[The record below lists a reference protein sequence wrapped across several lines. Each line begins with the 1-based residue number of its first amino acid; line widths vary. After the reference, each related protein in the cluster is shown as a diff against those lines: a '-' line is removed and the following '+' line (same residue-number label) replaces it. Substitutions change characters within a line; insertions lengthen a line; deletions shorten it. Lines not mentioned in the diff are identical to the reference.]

1 MTSST
6 FSVSLSSQVQEDYLA
21 YSMAVIIGRAIP
33 SLTDG
38 CKPIHR
44 RILTAMKWLG
54 LRPDG
59 RYMKS
64 ARVEGE
70 VMGKLSPHGSSYGS
84 MVTLGAPWNNNLP
97 LIDAQ
102 GNWGSSV
109 DNAASSRYTEA
120 KLSAFAWEAL
130 LDDSDIWKT
139 MDNYDGSLQE
149 PVELNVKI
157 PLVLLNGHEG
167 IGVGFATKIPSHNL
181 ADICDSVIN
190 GTPLNPS
197 FSTGCDIVSDTGLAQ
212 YRITGSGP
220 IRCRA
225 KVSLGVIEKT
235 GRAKERN
242 TLTFECLPPQTNPEK
257 IGQQIKD
264 ALDKGQLTN
273 ITEVTDESDRTGD
286 RLTVVTKPGSDI
298 ALIQRQLYQY
308 TDLDTKYSAKMLVI
322 DNLKPCELSTAE
334 VISRWKTWRLAV
346 LERKF
351 ITEKDSKEYRLEI
364 VSGLLKAIDKLD
376 LVIKVIRASASPKE
390 ALIELVGNRN
400 LKFTGDQARAILEM
414 KLRSLTN
421 LDSEELTV
429 ESTELTARLEE
440 LQTLIQSEPARS
452 KYMLAEIKQIS
463 KKFGEPRRSQLID
476 IPESLTKQSEPGQP
490 RTPSIPKP
498 RYIKVDTDKGILAKA
513 PGPRGALVLQS
524 SDKLI
529 TLTADGTLKK
539 LPSNYTGTLSTSY
552 SRVLLAKPESDVT
565 TRKYLLVF
573 TLNDALKAMVIA
585 GENLTKVTSKGK
597 PILPE
602 GTTILHFSEK
612 SYVVHWVSGRK
623 KPLTLDLTFK
633 PGKPGGVGIK
643 VGALADIQ
651 LEGAG

>member
-1 MTSST
+1 MTSTT

-21 YSMAVIIGRAIP
+21 YSMSVIVGRAIP

-38 CKPIHR
+38 LKPAAR

-70 VMGKLSPHGSSYGS
+70 VMGKLHPHGSAYGTI
-84 MVTLGAPWNNNLP
+84 VTLAAPWNNLLP
-97 LIDAQ
+97 FVDGQ
-102 GNWGSSV
+102 GNFGDSTCS
-109 DNAASSRYTEA
+109 AAASRYTEC
-120 KLSAFAWEAL
+120 KLSPFSWETL

-149 PVELNVKI
+149 PVELNVKV
-157 PLVLLNGHEG
+157 PTVLLNTQEG
-167 IGVGFATKIPSHNL
+167 IGVGYACKLPSHNL
-181 ADICDSVIN
+181 TEICDSILN
-190 GTPLNPS
+190 NTPLNPD

-225 KVSLGVIEKT
+225 KVSTGVIEKT
-235 GRAKERN
+235 GRAKERS
-242 TLTFECLPPQTNPEK
+242 TLTFTNLPPQTNPEK

-264 ALDKGQLTN
+264 ALDKGQLVN

-286 RLTVVTKPGSDI
+286 RITVVTKPGTDI
-298 ALIQRQLYQY
+298 TLIQRQLYQY

-322 DNLKPCELSTAE
+322 DNLKPCELSTTE
-334 VISRWKTWRLAV
+334 VISRWKTWRLSV

-351 ITEKDSKEYRLEI
+351 IAEQDAKESRLEI

-421 LDSEELTV
+421 LDSEELTT
-429 ESTELTARLEE
+429 ESTELAARLEA
-440 LQTLIQSEPARS
+440 LQTLIQSESARS

-476 IPESLTKQSEPGQP
+476 IPEGFAKQNESGKP
-490 RTPSIPKP
+490 RTASAPKP
-498 RYIKVDTDKGILAKA
+498 RFVKIDLAKGIVTQEK
-513 PGPRGALVLQS
+513 GPRGCLLLENT
-524 SDKLI
+524 DKLI
-529 TLTADGTLKK
+529 TLTNNGTIKRLPANFKGTLDVGYMPVLLGQKE
-539 LPSNYTGTLSTSY
+539 
-552 SRVLLAKPESDVT
+552 SRVITSS
-565 TRKYLLVF
+565 YLVVF
-573 TLNDALKAMVIA
+573 KLEENLKAMVVS
-585 GENLTKVTSKGK
+585 GEDLARTTSKGK
-597 PILPE
+597 NLLAPGAELVYF
-602 GTTILHFSEK
+602 GEK
-612 SYVVHWVSGRK
+612 SYTVHFSSSRK
-623 KPLTLDLTFK
+623 KPVVLTLATK
-633 PGKPGGVGIK
+633 QGKPGGKGIK
-643 VGALADIQ
+643 IANLTDIQ
-651 LEGAG
+651 AG

>member
-1 MTSST
+1 MENLLST
-6 FSVSLSSQVQEDYLA
+6 DLARQVQDDYLN

-38 CKPIHR
+38 CKPVHR
-44 RILTAMKWLG
+44 RILTAMKRLG
-54 LRPDG
+54 LRPEG

-149 PVELNVKI
+149 PVELNVKV
-157 PLVLLNGHEG
+157 PLILLNGHEG
-167 IGVGFATKIPSHNL
+167 IGVGFATKIAPHNL

-225 KVSLGVIEKT
+225 KVSTGVIEKT
-235 GRAKERN
+235 GRAKERS

-264 ALDKGQLTN
+264 ALDNGQLAN

-286 RLTVVTKPGSDI
+286 RITVVTKPGADI

-308 TDLDTKYSAKMLVI
+308 TDLDTKYSAKTLVI

-334 VISRWKTWRLAV
+334 IISRWKTWRLSV

-351 ITEKDSKEYRLEI
+351 LAERDSKESRLEI

-400 LKFTGDQARAILEM
+400 LKFTSEQARAILEM

-421 LDSEELTV
+421 LDSEELTT
-429 ESTELTARLEE
+429 ESTELVSRLEA

-476 IPESLTKQSEPGQP
+476 IPEGLTKQSEPGQP
-490 RTPSIPKP
+490 RTPSVPKP
-498 RYIKVDTDKGILAKA
+498 RCIKVDTDKGILAKA

-573 TLNDALKAMVIA
+573 THNGALKAMVIT

-602 GTTILHFSEK
+602 GATILHFSEK

-633 PGKPGGVGIK
+633 PGKPGGVGVK
-643 VGALADIQ
+643 VGALTDIQ
-651 LEGAG
+651 L

>member
-1 MTSST
+1 MEKLLST
-6 FSVSLSSQVQEDYLA
+6 DLARQVQDDYLEYSLSVL
-21 YSMAVIIGRAIP
+21 VGRAIP

-38 CKPIHR
+38 CKPVHR

-70 VMGKLSPHGSSYGS
+70 VMGKLSPHGSAYLS

-212 YRITGSGP
+212 YRLTGSGP

-225 KVSLGVIEKT
+225 KVSTGLIEKT
-235 GRAKERN
+235 GKAKERS

-264 ALDKGQLTN
+264 ALDKGQLSN

-286 RLTVVTKPGSDI
+286 RITVVTKPGADI
-298 ALIQRQLYQY
+298 ALIQQQLYQY

-351 ITEKDSKEYRLEI
+351 ITERASKEARLEI

-390 ALIELVGNRN
+390 ALIELVSNRS
-400 LKFTGDQARAILEM
+400 LKFTADQGRAILEM

-421 LDSEELTV
+421 LDSEELTT
-429 ESTELTARLEE
+429 ESTELAARLEA
-440 LQTLIQSEPARS
+440 LTALIQSEPARS

-476 IPESLTKQSEPGQP
+476 IPEGFAKQNESGKP
-490 RTPSIPKP
+490 RATSVPKP
-498 RYIKVDTDKGILAKA
+498 RYIKVDTDKGILTKA

-524 SDKLI
+524 FDKLI
-529 TLTADGTLKK
+529 ALTADGTLKR
-539 LPSNYTGTLSTSY
+539 LPSNYTGTLSTTY
-552 SRVLLAKPESDVT
+552 SKVLLAKPESDVI

-573 TLNDALKAMVIA
+573 TLNDALKAMVVA
-585 GENLTKVTSKGK
+585 GEHLAKTTSKGK
-597 PILPE
+597 AILPV
-602 GTTILHFSEK
+602 GASILHFSEK
-612 SYVVHWVSGRK
+612 PYTVNFVSSRK
-623 KPLTLDLTFK
+623 KPITLDLTVK
-633 PGKPGGVGIK
+633 LGKPGGSGIK
-643 VGALADIQ
+643 IANLADT
-651 LEGAG
+651 LCAH

>member
-1 MTSST
+1 MENLLST
-6 FSVSLSSQVQEDYLA
+6 DLARQVQDDYLEYSLSVL
-21 YSMAVIIGRAIP
+21 VGRAIP

-70 VMGKLSPHGSSYGS
+70 VMGKLSPHGSAYGS

-157 PLVLLNGHEG
+157 PLLLLNGHEG

-181 ADICDSVIN
+181 ADICDSVLN
-190 GTPLNPS
+190 NTPLNPD
-197 FSTGCDIVSDTGLAQ
+197 FATGCDIVSDTGLAQ
-212 YRITGSGP
+212 YRLTGSGP

-225 KVSLGVIEKT
+225 KVSTGLIEKT
-235 GRAKERN
+235 GKAKERS

-264 ALDKGQLTN
+264 ALDKGQLSN

-286 RLTVVTKPGSDI
+286 RITVVTKPGADI
-298 ALIQRQLYQY
+298 ALIQQQLYQY

-351 ITEKDSKEYRLEI
+351 ITERTSKEACLEI
-364 VSGLLKAIDKLD
+364 VTGLLKAIDKLD
-376 LVIKVIRASASPKE
+376 AVIKVIRASASPKE
-390 ALIELVGNRN
+390 ALIELVSNRS
-400 LKFTGDQARAILEM
+400 LKFTADQGRAILEM

-421 LDSEELTV
+421 LDSEELTI
-429 ESTELTARLEE
+429 ESNELAARLEA

-476 IPESLTKQSEPGQP
+476 IPEGFASQTDSGKP
-490 RTPSIPKP
+490 RTASAPKP
-498 RYIKVDTDKGILAKA
+498 RFVKIDFAKGIVTQEK
-513 PGPRGALVLQS
+513 GPRGCLLLENT
-524 SDKLI
+524 DKLI
-529 TLTADGTLKK
+529 TLTNNGTIKRLPANFKGTLDVGYMPVLLGQKE
-539 LPSNYTGTLSTSY
+539 
-552 SRVLLAKPESDVT
+552 SRVITSS
-565 TRKYLLVF
+565 YLVVF
-573 TLNDALKAMVIA
+573 KLEENLKAMVVS
-585 GENLTKVTSKGK
+585 GEDLARTTSKGK
-597 PILPE
+597 NLLTPGAELVYF
-602 GTTILHFSEK
+602 GEK
-612 SYVVHWVSGRK
+612 SYTVHFSSGRK
-623 KPLTLDLTFK
+623 KPVVLTLATK
-633 PGKPGGVGIK
+633 QGKPGGKGIK
-643 VGALADIQ
+643 IANLTDIQ
-651 LEGAG
+651 AG

>member
-298 ALIQRQLYQY
+298 ALVQRQLYQY

-351 ITEKDSKEYRLEI
+351 ITEKDSKEFRLEI

-421 LDSEELTV
+421 LDSEELTT
-429 ESTELTARLEE
+429 ESAELTARLEA

-476 IPESLTKQSEPGQP
+476 IPESLTKQSESGQP
-490 RTPSIPKP
+490 RTPSVPKP

-552 SRVLLAKPESDVT
+552 SKVLLAKPESDVI

>member
-1 MTSST
+1 MENLLST
-6 FSVSLSSQVQEDYLA
+6 DLARQVQDDYLN

-38 CKPIHR
+38 CKPVHR

-225 KVSLGVIEKT
+225 KVSTGVIEKT
-235 GRAKERN
+235 GRAKERS

-264 ALDKGQLTN
+264 ALDKGQLSN

-286 RLTVVTKPGSDI
+286 RITVVTKPGADI
-298 ALIQRQLYQY
+298 ALIQQQLYQY

-334 VISRWKTWRLAV
+334 VISRWKAWRLAV

-351 ITEKDSKEYRLEI
+351 IAERNTKESRLEI
-364 VSGLLKAIDKLD
+364 VTGLLKAIDKLD
-376 LVIKVIRASASPKE
+376 LVIKVIRSSASPKE

-421 LDSEELTV
+421 LDSEELTT
-429 ESTELTARLEE
+429 ELTELTARLEA

-476 IPESLTKQSEPGQP
+476 IPEGLTKQNESGKP
-490 RTPSIPKP
+490 RTVSVPKP
-498 RYIKVDTDKGILAKA
+498 RYIKVDTDRGILAKA

-524 SDKLI
+524 TDKLI

-539 LPSNYTGTLSTSY
+539 LPSNYTGTLSTAY
-552 SRVLLAKPESDVT
+552 SEVLLAKPESDVT

-573 TLNDALKAMVIA
+573 THNGSLKAMTIA
-585 GENLTKVTSKGK
+585 GEHLARTTSKGK

-612 SYVVHWVSGRK
+612 PYMVHWVSGRK

-643 VGALADIQ
+643 VGALTDVQ

>member
-1 MTSST
+1 MENLLST
-6 FSVSLSSQVQEDYLA
+6 DLARQVQDDYLN

-38 CKPIHR
+38 CKPVHR

-225 KVSLGVIEKT
+225 KVSTGVIEKT
-235 GRAKERN
+235 GRAKERS

-264 ALDKGQLTN
+264 ALDKGQLSN

-286 RLTVVTKPGSDI
+286 RITVVTKPGADI
-298 ALIQRQLYQY
+298 ALIQQQLYQY

-334 VISRWKTWRLAV
+334 VISRWKAWRLAV

-351 ITEKDSKEYRLEI
+351 IAERNTKESRLEI
-364 VSGLLKAIDKLD
+364 VTGLLKAIDKLD
-376 LVIKVIRASASPKE
+376 LVIKVIRSSASPKE

-421 LDSEELTV
+421 LDSEELTT
-429 ESTELTARLEE
+429 ELTELTARLEA

-476 IPESLTKQSEPGQP
+476 IPEGLTKQNESGKP
-490 RTPSIPKP
+490 RTVSVPKP

-524 SDKLI
+524 TDKLI

-539 LPSNYTGTLSTSY
+539 LPSNYTGTLSTAY
-552 SRVLLAKPESDVT
+552 SEVLLAKPESDVT

-573 TLNDALKAMVIA
+573 THNGSLKAMTIA
-585 GENLTKVTSKGK
+585 GEHLARTTSKGK

-612 SYVVHWVSGRK
+612 PYMVHWVSGRK

-643 VGALADIQ
+643 VGALTDVQ

>member
-1 MTSST
+1 MENLLST
-6 FSVSLSSQVQEDYLA
+6 DLARQVQDDYLEYSLSVL
-21 YSMAVIIGRAIP
+21 VGRAIP

-70 VMGKLSPHGSSYGS
+70 VMGKLSPHGSAYGS

-157 PLVLLNGHEG
+157 PLLLLNGHEG

-181 ADICDSVIN
+181 ADICDSVLN
-190 GTPLNPS
+190 NTPLNPD
-197 FSTGCDIVSDTGLAQ
+197 FATGCDIVSDTGLAQ
-212 YRITGSGP
+212 YRLTGSGP

-225 KVSLGVIEKT
+225 KVSTGLIEKT
-235 GRAKERN
+235 GKAKERS

-264 ALDKGQLTN
+264 ALDKGQLSN

-286 RLTVVTKPGSDI
+286 RITVVTKPGADI
-298 ALIQRQLYQY
+298 ALIQQQLYQY

-351 ITEKDSKEYRLEI
+351 ITERTSKEARLEI
-364 VSGLLKAIDKLD
+364 VTGLLKAIDKLD
-376 LVIKVIRASASPKE
+376 AVIKVIRASASPKE

-400 LKFTGDQARAILEM
+400 LKFTSSQARAILEM

-421 LDSEELTV
+421 LDSEELTT
-429 ESTELTARLEE
+429 ESAELAARLEA

-476 IPESLTKQSEPGQP
+476 IPEGFAKQNESGKP
-490 RTPSIPKP
+490 RTASVPKP
-498 RYIKVDTDKGILAKA
+498 RYIKVDTDKGTLAKA

-529 TLTADGTLKK
+529 TLTADGTLKR
-539 LPSNYTGTLSTSY
+539 LPSNYTGTLSTTY
-552 SRVLLAKPESDVT
+552 SKVLLAKPESDVT

-573 TLNDALKAMVIA
+573 TLNDALKAMVVSGKDLA
-585 GENLTKVTSKGK
+585 RTTSKGK
-597 PILPE
+597 AILPE
-602 GTTILHFSEK
+602 GATILHFSEK

-623 KPLTLDLTFK
+623 KPVTLDLTVK
-633 PGKPGGVGIK
+633 PGKPGGLGIK
-643 VGALADIQ
+643 IGALTDIQ
-651 LEGAG
+651 TGV

>member
-1 MTSST
+1 MNTVPADLVT
-6 FSVSLSSQVQEDYLA
+6 QVQDDYLA
-21 YSMAVIIGRAIP
+21 YSMSVIVGRAIP

-38 CKPIHR
+38 LKPAAR
-44 RILTAMKWLG
+44 RILAAMRSLG

-70 VMGKLSPHGSSYGS
+70 VMGKYHPHGSAYGTI
-84 MVTLGAPWNNNLP
+84 VTLAAPWNNLLP
-97 LIDAQ
+97 YIDGQ
-102 GNWGSSV
+102 GNFGDSTCS
-109 DNAASSRYTEA
+109 AAASRYTEC
-120 KLSAFAWEAL
+120 KLSSFAWDTL

-139 MDNYDGSLQE
+139 MENYDGSLQE

-157 PLVLLNGHEG
+157 PTILLNTQEG
-167 IGVGFATKIPSHNL
+167 IGVGYACKLPSHNL
-181 ADICDSVIN
+181 SEICDSLLN
-190 GTPLNPS
+190 GHPLNPD
-197 FSTGCDIVSDTGLAQ
+197 FATGCDIVSDTGLAQ
-212 YRITGSGP
+212 YRLTGSGP

-225 KVSLGVIEKT
+225 KVTTGTIEKT
-235 GRAKERN
+235 GRAKERT
-242 TLTFECLPPQTNPEK
+242 TLTFTNLPPQTNPEK

-273 ITEVTDESDRTGD
+273 ITEVTDESDRSGD
-286 RLTVVTKPGSDI
+286 RLTVVTKPGAD
-298 ALIQRQLYQY
+298 AKLIQRQLYQY

-322 DNLKPCELSTAE
+322 DNLKPCELTTAE
-334 VISRWKTWRLAV
+334 VISRWKTWRLSV

-351 ITEKDSKEYRLEI
+351 RAERDSKESRLEI

-390 ALIELVGNRN
+390 ALIELVSNRL
-400 LKFTGDQARAILEM
+400 LKFTAEQARAILEM

-421 LDSEELTV
+421 LDSEELTT
-429 ESTELTARLEE
+429 ESTELVSRLEA
-440 LQTLIQSEPARS
+440 LKVLIESEPARS
-452 KYMLAEIKQIS
+452 KYMLTEIKEIS

-476 IPESLTKQSEPGQP
+476 IPEGSTKQSEPGQP
-490 RTPSIPKP
+490 RTPSVPKP
-498 RYIKVDTDKGILAKA
+498 RYIKIDTEKGILAKA

-552 SRVLLAKPESDVT
+552 SKVLLAKPESDVT

-573 TLNDALKAMVIA
+573 TYGDLLKAMVIS
-585 GENLTKVTSKGK
+585 GEHLAKVTSKGK
-597 PILPE
+597 AILPE

-612 SYVVHWVSGRK
+612 PYVVNFVSPRK
-623 KPLTLDLTFK
+623 KPITLDLTFK
-633 PGKPGGVGIK
+633 LGKPGGLGLK
-643 VGALADIQ
+643 VGALADVQ
-651 LEGAG
+651 LEGVG

>member
-286 RLTVVTKPGSDI
+286 RITVVTKPGADI
-298 ALIQRQLYQY
+298 ALIQQQLYQY

-351 ITEKDSKEYRLEI
+351 ITEKDSKEFRLEI

-421 LDSEELTV
+421 LDSEELTT
-429 ESTELTARLEE
+429 ESAELTARLEA

-476 IPESLTKQSEPGQP
+476 IPESLTKQSESGQP
-490 RTPSIPKP
+490 RTPSVPKP

>member
-1 MTSST
+1 MTPT
-6 FSVSLSSQVQEDYLA
+6 DLVTQVQEDYLA
-21 YSMAVIIGRAIP
+21 YSMSVIIGRAIP

-38 CKPIHR
+38 LKPAAR
-44 RILTAMKWLG
+44 RILTAMKWLN
-54 LRPDG
+54 LKPDG

-70 VMGKLSPHGSSYGS
+70 VMGKLHPHGSAYGTI
-84 MVTLGAPWNNNLP
+84 VTLAAPWNNLLP
-97 LIDAQ
+97 LIEGQ
-102 GNWGSSV
+102 GNFGDSTCS
-109 DNAASSRYTEA
+109 AAASRYTEC
-120 KLSAFAWEAL
+120 KLSPFSWETL
-130 LDDSDIWKT
+130 LDDSDIWRT

-149 PVELNVKI
+149 PVELNVKVPTI
-157 PLVLLNGHEG
+157 LLNTQEG
-167 IGVGFATKIPSHNL
+167 IGVGYACKLPSHNL
-181 ADICDSVIN
+181 TEICDSILN
-190 GTPLNPS
+190 NTPLNPD
-197 FSTGCDIVSDTGLAQ
+197 FSTGCDIVSDAGLAQ

-225 KVSLGVIEKT
+225 KVSTGVIEKT

-242 TLTFECLPPQTNPEK
+242 TLTFTNLPPQTNPEK

-264 ALDKGQLTN
+264 ALDKGQLAN

-286 RLTVVTKPGSDI
+286 RITVVTKPGTDT

-322 DNLKPCELSTAE
+322 DKLKPCELSTAE

-351 ITEKDSKEYRLEI
+351 IAEQDAKESRLEI

-390 ALIELVGNRN
+390 ALIELVSNRS

-421 LDSEELTV
+421 LDSEELSA
-429 ESTELTARLEE
+429 EATELVARLEA
-440 LQTLIQSEPARS
+440 LKVLIESEPARS

-476 IPESLTKQSEPGQP
+476 IPESFASQKPGQP
-490 RTPSIPKP
+490 RTPAAAKP
-498 RYIKVDTDKGILAKA
+498 RFLKIDKDKGMVTQEK
-513 PGPRGALVLQS
+513 GPRGCLILENT
-524 SDKLI
+524 DKLI
-529 TLTADGTLKK
+529 TVTQDGTIKK
-539 LPSNYTGTLSTSY
+539 VAANYKGPLSVGY
-552 SRVLLAKPESDVT
+552 SPVLLAKKDSDVA

-573 TLNDALKAMVIA
+573 TLEEALKAMVIS
-585 GENLTKVTSKGK
+585 GEDLTRVTSKGK
-597 PILPE
+597 AILPE
-602 GTTILHFSEK
+602 GAQIVHFEEK
-612 SYVVHWVSGRK
+612 PYTVHFKSGRK
-623 KPLTLDLTFK
+623 KPVTLNLEIK
-633 PGKPGGVGIK
+633 PGKPGGRGIK
-643 VGALADIQ
+643 IASLSEMQ
-651 LEGAG
+651 AG

>member
-1 MTSST
+1 MANTPT
-6 FSVSLSSQVQEDYLA
+6 NIPTDLVTQVQEDYLA
-21 YSMAVIIGRAIP
+21 YSMSVIIGRAIP

-38 CKPIHR
+38 LKPAAR
-44 RILTAMKWLG
+44 RILTAMKWLN
-54 LRPDG
+54 LKPDG
-59 RYMKS
+59 RYIKS

-70 VMGKLSPHGSSYGS
+70 VMGKLHPHGSAYGTI
-84 MVTLGAPWNNNLP
+84 VTLAAPWNNLLP
-97 LIDAQ
+97 LIEGQ
-102 GNWGSSV
+102 GNFGDSTCS
-109 DNAASSRYTEA
+109 AAASRYTEC
-120 KLSAFAWEAL
+120 KLSPFSWETL
-130 LDDSDIWKT
+130 LDDSDIWRT

-149 PVELNVKI
+149 PVELNVKVPTI
-157 PLVLLNGHEG
+157 LLNTQEG
-167 IGVGFATKIPSHNL
+167 IGVGYACKLPSHNL
-181 ADICDSVIN
+181 TEICDSILN
-190 GTPLNPS
+190 NTPLNPD
-197 FSTGCDIVSDTGLAQ
+197 FATGCDIVSDTGLAQ

-225 KVSLGVIEKT
+225 KVSTGVIEKT

-242 TLTFECLPPQTNPEK
+242 TLTFTNLPPQTNPEK

-273 ITEVTDESDRTGD
+273 ITEVTDESDRSGD
-286 RLTVVTKPGSDI
+286 RLTVVTKPGADT

-351 ITEKDSKEYRLEI
+351 ITEKDSKEFRLEI

-400 LKFTGDQARAILEM
+400 LKFTGEQARAILEM

-421 LDSEELTV
+421 LDSEELTT
-429 ESTELTARLEE
+429 ESTELVARLES
-440 LQTLIQSEPARS
+440 LKVLIESEPARS

-476 IPESLTKQSEPGQP
+476 IPEGFTSQNPGQP
-490 RTPSIPKP
+490 RTPAAAKP
-498 RYIKVDTDKGILAKA
+498 RFLKIDKVKGTVTQEK
-513 PGPRGALVLQS
+513 GPRGALVLEPT
-524 SDKLI
+524 DKLI
-529 TLTADGTLKK
+529 TVTQDGTIKK
-539 LPSNYTGTLSTSY
+539 LPANYKGPLSVGY
-552 SRVLLAKPESDVT
+552 SPVLLAKKDSDVA

-573 TLNDALKAMVIA
+573 TLEETLKAMVIS
-585 GENLTKVTSKGK
+585 GEDLTRVTSKGK
-597 PILPE
+597 AILPE
-602 GTTILHFSEK
+602 GAQIVHFGEEN
-612 SYVVHWVSGRK
+612 YVVNWVSSRK
-623 KPLTLDLTFK
+623 KALSLDLTVK
-633 PGKPGGVGIK
+633 PGRPGGKGIK
-643 VGALADIQ
+643 IASLV
-651 LEGAG
+651 EVR

>member
-1 MTSST
+1 MENLLST
-6 FSVSLSSQVQEDYLA
+6 DLARQVQDDYLN

-38 CKPIHR
+38 CKPVHR

-225 KVSLGVIEKT
+225 KVSTGVIEKT
-235 GRAKERN
+235 GRAKERS

-264 ALDKGQLTN
+264 ALDKGQLSN

-286 RLTVVTKPGSDI
+286 RITVVTKPGADI
-298 ALIQRQLYQY
+298 ALIQQQLYQY

-334 VISRWKTWRLAV
+334 VISRWKAWRLAV

-351 ITEKDSKEYRLEI
+351 IAERNTKESRLEI
-364 VSGLLKAIDKLD
+364 VTGLLKAIDKLD
-376 LVIKVIRASASPKE
+376 LVIKVIRSSASPKE

-421 LDSEELTV
+421 LDSEELTT
-429 ESTELTARLEE
+429 ELTELTARLEA

-476 IPESLTKQSEPGQP
+476 IPEGLTKQNESGKP
-490 RTPSIPKP
+490 RTVSVPKP
-498 RYIKVDTDKGILAKA
+498 RYIKVDTDKGTLAKA

-524 SDKLI
+524 TDKLI

-539 LPSNYTGTLSTSY
+539 LPSNYTGTLSTAY
-552 SRVLLAKPESDVT
+552 SEVLLAKPESDVT

-573 TLNDALKAMVIA
+573 THNGSLKAMTIA
-585 GENLTKVTSKGK
+585 GEHLARTTSKGK

-612 SYVVHWVSGRK
+612 PYMVHWVSGRK

-643 VGALADIQ
+643 VGALTDVQ

>member
-1 MTSST
+1 MENLLST
-6 FSVSLSSQVQEDYLA
+6 DLARQVQDDYLN

-38 CKPIHR
+38 CKPVHR

-225 KVSLGVIEKT
+225 KVSTGVIEKT
-235 GRAKERN
+235 GRAKERS

-264 ALDKGQLTN
+264 ALDKGQLSN

-286 RLTVVTKPGSDI
+286 RITVVTKPGADI
-298 ALIQRQLYQY
+298 ALIQQQLYQY

-334 VISRWKTWRLAV
+334 VISRWKAWRLAV

-351 ITEKDSKEYRLEI
+351 IAERNTKESRLEI
-364 VSGLLKAIDKLD
+364 VTGLLKAIDKLD
-376 LVIKVIRASASPKE
+376 LVIKVIRSSASPKE

-421 LDSEELTV
+421 LDSEELTT
-429 ESTELTARLEE
+429 ELTELTARLEA

-476 IPESLTKQSEPGQP
+476 IPEGLTKQNESGKP
-490 RTPSIPKP
+490 RTVSVPKP

-524 SDKLI
+524 TDKLI

-539 LPSNYTGTLSTSY
+539 LPSNYTGTLSTAY
-552 SRVLLAKPESDVT
+552 SKVLLAKPESDVT

-573 TLNDALKAMVIA
+573 THNGALKAMTIS
-585 GENLTKVTSKGK
+585 GEHLARTTSKGK

-612 SYVVHWVSGRK
+612 SYTVNFVSPRK

-643 VGALADIQ
+643 VSALTDIQ
-651 LEGAG
+651 LEEAG

>member
-1 MTSST
+1 MNMTPT
-6 FSVSLSSQVQEDYLA
+6 DLVTQVQEDYLA
-21 YSMAVIIGRAIP
+21 YSMSVIIGRAIP

-38 CKPIHR
+38 LKPAAR
-44 RILTAMKWLG
+44 RILTAMKWLN
-54 LRPDG
+54 LKPDG

-70 VMGKLSPHGSSYGS
+70 VMGKLHPHGSAYGTI
-84 MVTLGAPWNNNLP
+84 VTLAAPWNNLLP
-97 LIDAQ
+97 LIEGQ
-102 GNWGSSV
+102 GNFGDSTCS
-109 DNAASSRYTEA
+109 AAASRYTEC
-120 KLSAFAWEAL
+120 KLSPFSWETL
-130 LDDSDIWKT
+130 LDDSDIWRT

-149 PVELNVKI
+149 PVELNVKVPTI
-157 PLVLLNGHEG
+157 LLNTQEG
-167 IGVGFATKIPSHNL
+167 IGVGYACKLPSHNL
-181 ADICDSVIN
+181 AEICDSILN
-190 GTPLNPS
+190 NTPLNPD

-225 KVSLGVIEKT
+225 KVSTGVIEKT

-242 TLTFECLPPQTNPEK
+242 TLTFTNLPPQTNPEK

-264 ALDKGQLTN
+264 ALDKGQLAN

-286 RLTVVTKPGSDI
+286 RITVVTKPGTDT

-322 DNLKPCELSTAE
+322 DKLKPCELSTAE

-351 ITEKDSKEYRLEI
+351 IAEQDAKESRLEI

-390 ALIELVGNRN
+390 ALIELVSNRN
-400 LKFTGDQARAILEM
+400 LKFTGEQARAILEM

-421 LDSEELTV
+421 LDSEELSA
-429 ESTELTARLEE
+429 EATELVARLEA
-440 LQTLIQSEPARS
+440 LKVLIESEPARS

-476 IPESLTKQSEPGQP
+476 IPESFASQKPGQP
-490 RTPSIPKP
+490 RTPAAAKP
-498 RYIKVDTDKGILAKA
+498 RFLKIDKDKGMVTQEK
-513 PGPRGALVLQS
+513 GPRGCLILENT
-524 SDKLI
+524 DKLI
-529 TLTADGTLKK
+529 TVTQDGTIKK
-539 LPSNYTGTLSTSY
+539 VAANYKGPLSVGY
-552 SRVLLAKPESDVT
+552 SPVLLAKKDSDVA

-573 TLNDALKAMVIA
+573 TLEEALKAMVIS
-585 GENLTKVTSKGK
+585 GEDLTRVTSKGK
-597 PILPE
+597 AILPE
-602 GTTILHFSEK
+602 GAQIVHFEEK
-612 SYVVHWVSGRK
+612 PYTVHFKSGRK
-623 KPLTLDLTFK
+623 KPVTLNLEIK
-633 PGKPGGVGIK
+633 PGKPGGRGIK
-643 VGALADIQ
+643 IASLSEMQ
-651 LEGAG
+651 AG

>member
-1 MTSST
+1 MENLLST
-6 FSVSLSSQVQEDYLA
+6 DLARQVQDDYLN

-38 CKPIHR
+38 CKPVHR
-44 RILTAMKWLG
+44 RILTAMKWLN
-54 LRPDG
+54 LKPDG

-70 VMGKLSPHGSSYGS
+70 VMGKLSPHGSAYLS

-149 PVELNVKI
+149 PVELNVKV
-157 PLVLLNGHEG
+157 PLILLNGHEG
-167 IGVGFATKIPSHNL
+167 IGVGFATKIAPHNL

-225 KVSLGVIEKT
+225 KVSTGVIEKT
-235 GRAKERN
+235 GRAKERS

-264 ALDKGQLTN
+264 ALDNGQLAN

-286 RLTVVTKPGSDI
+286 RITVVTKPGADI

-308 TDLDTKYSAKMLVI
+308 TDLDTKYSAKTLVI

-334 VISRWKTWRLAV
+334 IISRWKTWRLSV

-351 ITEKDSKEYRLEI
+351 LAEQDAKESRLEI

-376 LVIKVIRASASPKE
+376 AVIKVIRSAASPKE
-390 ALIELVGNRN
+390 ALIELVSNRA
-400 LKFTGDQARAILEM
+400 LKFTADQGRAILEM

-421 LDSEELTV
+421 LDSEELTT
-429 ESTELTARLEE
+429 ESTELAARLEA
-440 LQTLIQSEPARS
+440 LQTLIQSESARS

-476 IPESLTKQSEPGQP
+476 IPEGLTKQSEPGQP
-490 RTPSIPKP
+490 RTPSVPKP

-552 SRVLLAKPESDVT
+552 SKVLLAKPETDVT

-573 TLNDALKAMVIA
+573 THNGALKAMVIT

-612 SYVVHWVSGRK
+612 SYTVNFVSPRK

-643 VGALADIQ
+643 VGALTDIQ

>member
-1 MTSST
+1 MEKLLST
-6 FSVSLSSQVQEDYLA
+6 DLARQVQDDYLN

-38 CKPIHR
+38 CKPVHR

-70 VMGKLSPHGSSYGS
+70 VMGKLSPHGSAYLS

-149 PVELNVKI
+149 PIELNVKI

-167 IGVGFATKIPSHNL
+167 IGVGFATKIAPHNL

-190 GTPLNPS
+190 GTPLNPD
-197 FSTGCDIVSDTGLAQ
+197 FSTGCDIVSDTGLTQ

-225 KVSLGVIEKT
+225 KVSTGLIEKT

-242 TLTFECLPPQTNPEK
+242 TLTFTNLPPQTNPEK

-264 ALDKGQLTN
+264 ALDNGQLAN

-286 RLTVVTKPGSDI
+286 LITVVTKPGADI
-298 ALIQRQLYQY
+298 ALIQQQLYQY
-308 TDLDTKYSAKMLVI
+308 TDLDTKYSARTLVI

-334 VISRWKTWRLAV
+334 IISRWKTWRLSV

-351 ITEKDSKEYRLEI
+351 IAEQDAKESRLEI

-376 LVIKVIRASASPKE
+376 AVIKVIRSAASPKE
-390 ALIELVGNRN
+390 ALIELVSNRA
-400 LKFTGDQARAILEM
+400 LKFTADQGRAILEM

-421 LDSEELTV
+421 LDSEELTT
-429 ESTELTARLEE
+429 ESTELAARLEA
-440 LQTLIQSEPARS
+440 LQTLIQSESARS

-476 IPESLTKQSEPGQP
+476 IPEGFAKQNESGKP
-490 RTPSIPKP
+490 RTASAPKP
-498 RYIKVDTDKGILAKA
+498 RFVKIDLAKGIVTQEK
-513 PGPRGALVLQS
+513 GPRGCLLLENT
-524 SDKLI
+524 DKLI
-529 TLTADGTLKK
+529 TLTNNGTIKRLPANFKGTLDVGYMPVLLGQKE
-539 LPSNYTGTLSTSY
+539 
-552 SRVLLAKPESDVT
+552 SRVITSS
-565 TRKYLLVF
+565 YLVVF
-573 TLNDALKAMVIA
+573 KLEENLKAMVVS
-585 GENLTKVTSKGK
+585 GEDLARTTSKGK
-597 PILPE
+597 NLLAPGAELVYF
-602 GTTILHFSEK
+602 GEK
-612 SYVVHWVSGRK
+612 SYTVHFSSGRK
-623 KPLTLDLTFK
+623 KPVVLTLATK
-633 PGKPGGVGIK
+633 QGKPGGKGIK
-643 VGALADIQ
+643 IANLTDIQ
-651 LEGAG
+651 AG

>member
-1 MTSST
+1 
-6 FSVSLSSQVQEDYLA
+6 
-21 YSMAVIIGRAIP
+21 
-33 SLTDG
+33 
-38 CKPIHR
+38 
-44 RILTAMKWLG
+44 
-54 LRPDG
+54 
-59 RYMKS
+59 MKS

-70 VMGKLSPHGSSYGS
+70 VMGKLSPHGSAYGS

-139 MDNYDGSLQE
+139 IDNYDGSLQE
-149 PVELNVKI
+149 PTELNVKI

-181 ADICDSVIN
+181 AEICDSVIN
-190 GTPLNPS
+190 GTPLNPD

-225 KVSLGVIEKT
+225 RVSAGLIEKT
-235 GRAKERN
+235 GRTKERN
-242 TLTFECLPPQTNPEK
+242 TLTFTNLPPQTNPEK

-264 ALDKGQLTN
+264 ALDKGQLAN
-273 ITEVTDESDRTGD
+273 ITEVTDESDLTGD
-286 RLTVVTKPGSDI
+286 RITVVTKPGTDTT
-298 ALIQRQLYQY
+298 LIQRQLYQY

-334 VISRWKTWRLAV
+334 VLSRWKTWRMSV

-351 ITEKDSKEYRLEI
+351 IAEQDAKESRLEI

-376 LVIKVIRASASPKE
+376 LVIKVIRSAASPKE
-390 ALIELVGNRN
+390 ALIELVSNRA
-400 LKFTGDQARAILEM
+400 LKFTADQGRAILEM

-421 LDSEELTV
+421 LDSEELTA
-429 ESTELTARLEE
+429 ESTELSARLET
-440 LQTLIQSEPARS
+440 LQALIQSESARS

-476 IPESLTKQSEPGQP
+476 LPESFAKQNESGKP
-490 RTPSIPKP
+490 RATSTPKP
-498 RYIKVDTDKGILAKA
+498 RYIKVDTDKGILTKA

-529 TLTADGTLKK
+529 TLTADGTLKR
-539 LPSNYTGTLSTSY
+539 LPSNYTGTLSTTY
-552 SRVLLAKPESDVT
+552 SQVLLAKPESDVT

-573 TLNDALKAMVIA
+573 TYNGALKAMAIS
-585 GENLTKVTSKGK
+585 GEHLTKTTSKGK
-597 PILPE
+597 AILPE
-602 GTTILHFSEK
+602 GATILHFSEK
-612 SYVVHWVSGRK
+612 PYVVHWVSGRK
-623 KPLTLDLTFK
+623 KPLTLDLTVK
-633 PGKPGGVGIK
+633 PGKPGGMGIK
-643 VGALADIQ
+643 IANLSDVQTGEFCATKP
-651 LEGAG
+651 GKTFR

>member
-1 MTSST
+1 MENLLST
-6 FSVSLSSQVQEDYLA
+6 DLARQVQDDYLN

-38 CKPIHR
+38 CKPVHR

-54 LRPDG
+54 LRPEG

-167 IGVGFATKIPSHNL
+167 IGVGFATKIAPHNL

-190 GTPLNPS
+190 GTPLNPD

-225 KVSLGVIEKT
+225 KVSTGLIEKT

-242 TLTFECLPPQTNPEK
+242 TLTFTNLPPQTNPEK

-264 ALDKGQLTN
+264 ALDNGQLTN

-421 LDSEELTV
+421 LDSEELTT
-429 ESTELTARLEE
+429 ESAELVARLET
-440 LQTLIQSEPARS
+440 LKVLIQSEPARS

-476 IPESLTKQSEPGQP
+476 IPEGFATQNEPGQP
-490 RTPSIPKP
+490 RTPSVPKP
-498 RYIKVDTDKGILAKA
+498 RYVKVDTDKGILSKA

-524 SDKLI
+524 TDKLI

-539 LPSNYTGTLSTSY
+539 LPSNYTGTLSTAY
-552 SRVLLAKPESDVT
+552 SKVLLAKPESDVT

-573 TLNDALKAMVIA
+573 THNGALKAMVIT

-602 GTTILHFSEK
+602 GATILHFSEK
-612 SYVVHWVSGRK
+612 PYVVHWVSGRK

-643 VGALADIQ
+643 VGALTDVQ

>member
-1 MTSST
+1 MENLLST
-6 FSVSLSSQVQEDYLA
+6 DLARQVQDDYLN

-38 CKPIHR
+38 CKPVHR

-54 LRPDG
+54 LRPEG

-149 PVELNVKI
+149 PVELNVKV
-157 PLVLLNGHEG
+157 PLILLNGHEG
-167 IGVGFATKIPSHNL
+167 IGVGFATKIAPHNL

-225 KVSLGVIEKT
+225 KVSTGVIEKT
-235 GRAKERN
+235 GRAKERS

-264 ALDKGQLTN
+264 ALDNGQLAN

-286 RLTVVTKPGSDI
+286 RITVVTKPGADI

-308 TDLDTKYSAKMLVI
+308 TDLDTKYSAKTLVI

-334 VISRWKTWRLAV
+334 IISRWKTWRLSV

-351 ITEKDSKEYRLEI
+351 LAERDSKESRLEI

-400 LKFTGDQARAILEM
+400 LKFTSEQARAILEM

-421 LDSEELTV
+421 LDSEELTT
-429 ESTELTARLEE
+429 ESTELVSRLEA

-476 IPESLTKQSEPGQP
+476 IPEGLTKQSEPGQP
-490 RTPSIPKP
+490 RTPSVPKP
-498 RYIKVDTDKGILAKA
+498 RCIKVDTDKGILAKA

-573 TLNDALKAMVIA
+573 THNGALKAMVIT

-602 GTTILHFSEK
+602 GATILHFSEK

-633 PGKPGGVGIK
+633 PGKPGGVGVK
-643 VGALADIQ
+643 VGALTDIQ
-651 LEGAG
+651 L

>member
-1 MTSST
+1 MENLLST
-6 FSVSLSSQVQEDYLA
+6 DLARQVQDDYLEYSLSVL
-21 YSMAVIIGRAIP
+21 VGRAIP

-70 VMGKLSPHGSSYGS
+70 VMGKLSPHGSAYGS

-225 KVSLGVIEKT
+225 KVSTGVIEKT
-235 GRAKERN
+235 GRAKERS

-264 ALDKGQLTN
+264 ALDKGQLSN

-286 RLTVVTKPGSDI
+286 RITVVTKPGADI
-298 ALIQRQLYQY
+298 ALIQQQLYQY

-334 VISRWKTWRLAV
+334 VISRWKAWRLAV

-351 ITEKDSKEYRLEI
+351 IAERNTKESRLEI
-364 VSGLLKAIDKLD
+364 VTGLLKAIDKLD
-376 LVIKVIRASASPKE
+376 LVIKVIRSSASPKE

-421 LDSEELTV
+421 LDSEELTT
-429 ESTELTARLEE
+429 ELTELTARLEA

-476 IPESLTKQSEPGQP
+476 IPEGLTKQNESGKP
-490 RTPSIPKP
+490 RTVSVPKP

-524 SDKLI
+524 TDKLI

-539 LPSNYTGTLSTSY
+539 LPSNYTGTLSTAY
-552 SRVLLAKPESDVT
+552 SEVLLAKPESDVT

-573 TLNDALKAMVIA
+573 THNGSLKAMTIA
-585 GENLTKVTSKGK
+585 GEHLARTTSKGK

-612 SYVVHWVSGRK
+612 PYMVHWVSGRK

-643 VGALADIQ
+643 VGALTDVQ

>member
-1 MTSST
+1 MENLLST
-6 FSVSLSSQVQEDYLA
+6 DLARQVQDDYLEYSLSVL
-21 YSMAVIIGRAIP
+21 VGRAIP

-70 VMGKLSPHGSSYGS
+70 VMGKLSPHGSAYGS

-157 PLVLLNGHEG
+157 PLLLLNGHEG

-181 ADICDSVIN
+181 ADICDSVLN
-190 GTPLNPS
+190 NTPLNPD
-197 FSTGCDIVSDTGLAQ
+197 FATGCDIVSDTGLAQ
-212 YRITGSGP
+212 YRLTGSGP

-225 KVSLGVIEKT
+225 KVSTGLIEKT
-235 GRAKERN
+235 GKAKERS

-264 ALDKGQLTN
+264 ALDKGQLSN

-286 RLTVVTKPGSDI
+286 RITVVTKPGADI
-298 ALIQRQLYQY
+298 ALIQQQLYQY

-351 ITEKDSKEYRLEI
+351 ITEKDSKEFRLEI

-400 LKFTGDQARAILEM
+400 LKFTAEQARAILEM

-421 LDSEELTV
+421 LDSEELTT
-429 ESTELTARLEE
+429 ESAELVARLET
-440 LQTLIQSEPARS
+440 LKVLIQSEPARS

-476 IPESLTKQSEPGQP
+476 IPEGFATQNEPGQP
-490 RTPSIPKP
+490 RTPSVPKP
-498 RYIKVDTDKGILAKA
+498 RYIKVDTDKGILSKA

-524 SDKLI
+524 TDKLI

-573 TLNDALKAMVIA
+573 THNGALKAMVIT

-612 SYVVHWVSGRK
+612 PYVVHWVSGRK

-643 VGALADIQ
+643 VGALTDVQ

>member
-1 MTSST
+1 MEKLLST
-6 FSVSLSSQVQEDYLA
+6 DLARQVQDDYLEYSLSVL
-21 YSMAVIIGRAIP
+21 VGRAIP

-70 VMGKLSPHGSSYGS
+70 VMGKLSPHGSAYGS

-157 PLVLLNGHEG
+157 PLLLLNGHEG

-190 GTPLNPS
+190 GNPLNPD
-197 FSTGCDIVSDTGLAQ
+197 FATGCDIVSDTGLAQ
-212 YRITGSGP
+212 YRLTGSGP

-225 KVSLGVIEKT
+225 KVSTGLIEKT
-235 GRAKERN
+235 GKAKERS

-264 ALDKGQLTN
+264 ALDKGQLAN

-286 RLTVVTKPGSDI
+286 RITVVTKPGADI
-298 ALIQRQLYQY
+298 ALIQQQLYQY

-351 ITEKDSKEYRLEI
+351 ITERASKEARLEI

-390 ALIELVGNRN
+390 ALIELVSNRS
-400 LKFTGDQARAILEM
+400 LKFTADQGRAILEM

-421 LDSEELTV
+421 LDSEELTT
-429 ESTELTARLEE
+429 ESTELAARLEA
-440 LQTLIQSEPARS
+440 LTALIQSEPARS

-476 IPESLTKQSEPGQP
+476 IPEGFAKQNESGKP
-490 RTPSIPKP
+490 RATSVPKP
-498 RYIKVDTDKGILAKA
+498 RYIKVDTDKGILTKA

-529 TLTADGTLKK
+529 ALTADGTLKR
-539 LPSNYTGTLSTSY
+539 LPSNYTGTLSTTY
-552 SRVLLAKPESDVT
+552 SKVLLAKPESDVI

-573 TLNDALKAMVIA
+573 TLNDALKAMVVSGKDLA
-585 GENLTKVTSKGK
+585 RTTSKGK
-597 PILPE
+597 AILPE
-602 GTTILHFSEK
+602 GATILHLSEK
-612 SYVVHWVSGRK
+612 PYTVNFVSSRK
-623 KPLTLDLTFK
+623 KPITLDLTVK
-633 PGKPGGVGIK
+633 PGKPGGSGIK
-643 VGALADIQ
+643 IANLA
-651 LEGAG
+651 EVSG